1 MCASQKTCNQFLRQ
15 LFLGMITPEQFL
27 FQRSKYLEKEKH
39 MLQIN
44 CPKCS
49 AVIKSPYLA
58 ELSSTHCSN
67 CNEDVTVKDIYVAT
81 KGFTMHRDDLLNR
94 ISRFQKLLSEVEK
107 EIRLLEGNETVSKTT
122 QNNINNFYATL
133 QELLIG
139 ARNNFRLDVR
149 DELAVEMGYDDQ
161 SRTGRLVNLS
171 CEGASLEFDGAGG
184 GPRNKTEIKLQFAL
198 PGVDDPLSLQAKV
211 AWIREVPK
219 GADPP
224 KVKIGAKFI
233 NPDEHVRNTLWHYI
247 VANSAEAEA

>member
-1 MCASQKTCNQFLRQ
+1 
-15 LFLGMITPEQFL
+15 
-27 FQRSKYLEKEKH
+27 

-58 ELSSTHCSN
+58 ELSTTHCSH

-107 EIRLLEGNETVSKTT
+107 EIRLLEGNDNVSKTT
-122 QNNINNFYATL
+122 QSNINNFYATL

-139 ARNNFRLDVR
+139 ARNNFRLDVL
-149 DELAVEMGYDDQ
+149 DELAVEMGYDNQ

-171 CEGASLEFDGAGG
+171 CEGASLEFDGPGAP
-184 GPRNKTEIKLQFAL
+184 PRNKTEIYLQFVL
-198 PGVDDPLSLQAKV
+198 PGVDEPFSIQAKV
-211 AWIREVPK
+211 AWARDVAK
-219 GADPP
+219 GKEPP
-224 KVKIGAKFI
+224 KVKVGAKFI
-233 NPDEHVRNTLWHYI
+233 NPDEQVRNTLWHYI
-247 VANSAEAEA
+247 LANSPEVGT